1 MSKHYVYLIP
11 GFFGFADLGGIS
23 YFHHVRQVIDRLMRA
38 QGIEPEIYAV
48 NTLPTASIRKRAY
61 KLYEQIQETA
71 VDLDA
76 PIHLIGHSTGGLDA
90 RLFTT
95 PTAQLLRDLDLEPFA
110 GRVRSVVTVASPHQ
124 GTPLAFFFNSLLG
137 QNLLYLLS
145 MATIYALRFGKFP
158 LSTLFSLLGVVT
170 KLDDVFGLENTIVD
184 QFYDNLFSDF
194 EGSNM
199 AVINEFLDSIRD
211 DRALL
216 GQLTTGG
223 IDLLNAAAED
233 RPGVAYGCVLTQAAK
248 PRLGSFLDIGLD
260 PYRQSSHMIYRLL
273 HLLSSFVSPFELPT
287 DTQIKSMSDR
297 FGGLPPK
304 EASDG
309 VVPTWSQIHGEVIHC
324 VHADH
329 LDVCGHFN
337 DGSHDPPHVDWLC
350 SGTGFGRPDFDLLW
364 EEIVAFLPLD

>member
-1 MSKHYVYLIP
+1 MTKHYVYLIP
-11 GFFGFADLGGIS
+11 GFFGFANLGGIS
-23 YFHHVRQVIDRLMRA
+23 YFHHVRHITERLMRER
-38 QGIEPEIYAV
+38 GVEPEIHAV

-61 KLYEQIQETA
+61 KLYEQVLETA
-71 VDLDA
+71 TDPDA

-95 PTAQLLRDLDLEPFA
+95 PTAQLLRDLDLEPLA

-170 KLDDVFGLENTIVD
+170 KLDDLLGLENTIVD

-199 AVINEFLDSIRD
+199 AVINAFLDSIRE

-233 RPGVAYGCVLTQAAK
+233 RPGVAYGCVLTKAAR
-248 PRLGSFLDIGLD
+248 PRMNRFVEIGVD
-260 PYRQSSHMIYRLL
+260 PYRQSSHLIYRLL
-273 HLLSSFVSPFELPT
+273 HLLTSFVSPLELPE
-287 DTQIKSMSDR
+287 DEQITRVRDL
-297 FGGLPPK
+297 FGELPPDD
-304 EASDG
+304 ASDG

-324 VHADH
+324 VNADH

-337 DGSHDPPHVDWLC
+337 DAHHDPPHVDWLC
-350 SGTGFGRPDFDLLW
+350 SGTGFGRADFELLW